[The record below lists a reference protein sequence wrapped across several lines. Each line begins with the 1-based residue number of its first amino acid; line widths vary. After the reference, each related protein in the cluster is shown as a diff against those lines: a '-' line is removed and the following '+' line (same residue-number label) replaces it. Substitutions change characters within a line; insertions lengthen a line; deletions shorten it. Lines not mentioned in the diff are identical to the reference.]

1 MGGAGDRGAF
11 TLDMLGKGLGG
22 AADGNHV
29 FLSRSMAPI
38 QEDDDSILGGM
49 YHNKTGRQQGRW
61 VMKQAGNKAVE
72 EMRRAV
78 ASRK

>member
-1 MGGAGDRGAF
+1 MGGAGEWGAF

-29 FLSRSMAPI
+29 SLPRSMAPI
-38 QEDDDSILGGM
+38 QEDKDSILGEI
-49 YHNKTGRQQGRW
+49 YHNKTGRQQGRR
-61 VMKQAGNKAVE
+61 VMKQTGNKAVKE
-72 EMRRAV
+72 RRRAV